1 MHRILVL
8 VLLTIV
14 SCARRV
20 SSEDFNHL
28 NGYWEIEE
36 VQFPNGNKKDYP
48 VNTVVDYIKLENLEG
63 FRKKMVPRFDG
74 TFETS
79 DDAEPFS
86 IIEKNG
92 VFYMRYQNP
101 LSEWEE
107 TLLSLSKDKFS
118 VKNPEGIIYH
128 FKRFEP
134 LNIAL

>member
-1 MHRILVL
+1 MHRILVFIML
-8 VLLTIV
+8 ANV
-14 SCARRV
+14 SCTGRV
-20 SSEDFNHL
+20 SPEDLGHL

-36 VQFPNGNKKDYP
+36 VQFPDGNKKDYP
-48 VNTVVDYIKLENLEG
+48 MNTIVDYIQLENLEG

-107 TLLSLSKDKFS
+107 TLLSLSEDKFS
-118 VKNPEGIIYH
+118 VKNQEGITYH

-134 LNIAL
+134 LKIPL

>member
-1 MHRILVL
+1 MNRVL
-8 VLLTIV
+8 VLIMFVTV
-14 SCARRV
+14 SCTGRV
-20 SSEDFNHL
+20 SIEDLNHL

-36 VQFPNGNKKDYP
+36 VQLPNGNKKDYP
-48 VNTVVDYIKLENLEG
+48 MNTVVDFIQLKNLEG

-86 IIEKNG
+86 IIEKSG

-107 TLLSLSKDKFS
+107 TLLSLSEDGFS

-134 LNIAL
+134 LKTVL